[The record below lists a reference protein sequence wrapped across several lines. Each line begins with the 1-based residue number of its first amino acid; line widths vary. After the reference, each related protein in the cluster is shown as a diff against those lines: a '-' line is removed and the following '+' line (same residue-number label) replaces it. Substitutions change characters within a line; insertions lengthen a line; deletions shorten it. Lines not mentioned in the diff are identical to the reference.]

1 MRRVYPLVC
10 YTGSTMRAALQPL
23 HQTRHKA
30 PGRVIDEHRAL
41 VARVA
46 VERDRD
52 AFKALFD
59 YFGPR
64 VKSLLIR
71 SGADHALADDL
82 VQDVMMTV
90 WRKVEL
96 YTPERGSVSTWVF
109 TIARNARIDHLR
121 RASSKPYDD
130 IEELEIATDD
140 NDAEDKT
147 LASQQAER
155 IAEALVELPEDQ
167 RDVIRLAFI
176 EDLPQVEIAARLDL
190 PLGTVKSRMRLA
202 YGKLRRNLEDLK

>member
-1 MRRVYPLVC
+1 M
-10 YTGSTMRAALQPL
+10 
-23 HQTRHKA
+23 
-30 PGRVIDEHRAL
+30 IDEHRAL
-41 VARVA
+41 IARVA
-46 VERDRD
+46 THRDRD
-52 AFKALFD
+52 AFEALFD

-64 VKSLLIR
+64 VKSLMIK

-96 YTPERGSVSTWVF
+96 YTPGRGSVSTWIF

-130 IEELEIATDD
+130 VEELELASGDR
-140 NDAEDKT
+140 DAEDEI
-147 LASQQAER
+147 LSSQQAER

-167 RDVIRLAFI
+167 RDVIRLAFTQ
-176 EDLPQVEIAARLDL
+176 DLPQVEIAAKLGL

>member
-1 MRRVYPLVC
+1 M
-10 YTGSTMRAALQPL
+10 
-23 HQTRHKA
+23 
-30 PGRVIDEHRAL
+30 IDEHRAL

>member
-1 MRRVYPLVC
+1 M
-10 YTGSTMRAALQPL
+10 
-23 HQTRHKA
+23 
-30 PGRVIDEHRAL
+30 IDEHRAL
-41 VARVA
+41 IARIVSH
-46 VERDRD
+46 RDRD

-64 VKSLLIR
+64 VKSLMIK

-82 VQDVMMTV
+82 VQDVMMTL

-121 RASSKPYDD
+121 RASSRPYDD
-130 IEELEIATDD
+130 VEELEIAS
-140 NDAEDKT
+140 NERDAEDET
-147 LASQQAER
+147 LAGQQAGR
-155 IAEALVELPEDQ
+155 IAEALVDLPTDQ
-167 RDVIRLAFI
+167 REVIELAFLS
-176 EDLPQVEIAARLDL
+176 DLPQVEIAAKLGL

-202 YGKLRRNLEDLK
+202 YGKLRKNLEDLK